1 MRIVLINRNRPD
13 CGFYAIIEL
22 DKPFKHPRGY
32 RKYVGLSG
40 KEKLPRINVIPF
52 SNTLDRWAARPTFE
66 PVNIE
71 EKDFPEVLI
80 KKIKKLYTMEE
91 P

>member
-1 MRIVLINRNRPD
+1 MKIVLIDRDRSD
-13 CGFYAIIEL
+13 CIFYAIVEL
-22 DKPFKHPRGY
+22 DKPFKHPKGY

-40 KEKLPRINVIPF
+40 KEKLPKLNVIPF
-52 SNTLDRWAARPTFE
+52 SNTLDRWLGLGYE

-80 KKIKKLYTMEE
+80 KKIKELYTLEE
-91 P
+91 S